1 MNAHVRLI
9 FSMTIP
15 SRFRVALLITSLVI
29 AGGCTT
35 GHDDASKP
43 AKAVVTETK
52 ENPVVFERVM
62 KTFVDRATR
71 GDVEGMVSLTSK
83 VTIAQMGL
91 EPLKQ
96 HYANDVVT
104 TLKAFPKMTA
114 GGRAD
119 PVDDGKG
126 TAGWVFKKV
135 FAGANGDEAK
145 MQFIVLKEQGRIGVG
160 YVGSWK

>member
-1 MNAHVRLI
+1 MNADMRVFSSMNKFSRLG
-9 FSMTIP
+9 
-15 SRFRVALLITSLVI
+15 ALLLVASFLL

-35 GHDDASKP
+35 SHSDASKP
-43 AKAVVTETK
+43 AKPAAKETK
-52 ENPVVFERVM
+52 ENPAVFERVM

-96 HYANDVVT
+96 HYVNDVVT
-104 TLKAFPKMTA
+104 TLKAFPKMTG

-135 FAGANGDEAK
+135 FSGVNGEEAK
-145 MQFIVLKEQGRIGVG
+145 VQFIVLKEQGRIGVG